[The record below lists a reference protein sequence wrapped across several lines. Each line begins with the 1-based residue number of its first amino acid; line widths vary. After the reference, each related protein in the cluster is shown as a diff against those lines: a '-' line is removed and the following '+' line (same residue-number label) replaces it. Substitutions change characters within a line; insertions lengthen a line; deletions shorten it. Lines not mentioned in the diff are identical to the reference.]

1 MAEEAVTRQIDDS
14 ESQLTMAGKPVEQ
27 AWVAV
32 DACTLPTQQQPLRVA
47 EFDALFRDAVR
58 GVDRVSPTRLRLVLD
73 AGAEAGARELAARES
88 ECCSFF
94 TFEFTAAGAGVVHL
108 VVDVP
113 AARLEVLDGL
123 AAQVSTGRSA

>member
-1 MAEEAVTRQIDDS
+1 
-14 ESQLTMAGKPVEQ
+14 MAGKLVEQ

-32 DACTLPTQQQPLRVA
+32 DACTLPTPQQPLRLA

-73 AGAEAGARELAARES
+73 TGAEARARELAARES

-94 TFEFTAAGAGVVHL
+94 TFEFTAAVAGVVHL
-108 VVDVP
+108 VVGVP
-113 AARLEVLDGL
+113 AARVAVLDGL
-123 AAQVSTGRSA
+123 AARANAGRSV